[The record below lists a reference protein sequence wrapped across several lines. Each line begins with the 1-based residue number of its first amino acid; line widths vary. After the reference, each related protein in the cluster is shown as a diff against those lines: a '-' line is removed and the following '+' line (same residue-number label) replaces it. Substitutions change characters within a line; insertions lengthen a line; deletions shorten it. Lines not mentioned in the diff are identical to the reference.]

1 MVEWLLVDGT
11 VDWVG
16 LEYWE
21 RAIVLGAILS
31 TRRLEV
37 GTRLVLPSKALWLNC
52 LKGWLASEAD
62 SLIGFARSFKP
73 IPG

>member
-21 RAIVLGAILS
+21 RAIVLGVILG
-31 TRRLEV
+31 TRRLEI
-37 GTRLVLPSKALWLNC
+37 GTGLVLPCKAL
-52 LKGWLASEAD
+52 
-62 SLIGFARSFKP
+62 
-73 IPG
+73 